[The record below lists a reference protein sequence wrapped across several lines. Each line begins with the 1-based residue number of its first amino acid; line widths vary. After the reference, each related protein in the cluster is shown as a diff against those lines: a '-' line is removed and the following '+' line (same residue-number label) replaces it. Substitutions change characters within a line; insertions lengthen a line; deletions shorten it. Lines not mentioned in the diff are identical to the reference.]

1 MKKALILGINGQDGS
16 FLAELLLSK
25 GYKVHGLIRRTAKDN
40 LQNIKEIINDIHLHY
55 GDLSDSI
62 SIQKAILSSKP
73 DEIYNEA
80 DQDHA
85 GISFEIPSYN
95 FDVTG
100 AAVGRILEIIKNTNK
115 KIKYFQPV
123 TSNMFGKAKSF
134 PQNEKTPFYP
144 LNPYACAKVFAY
156 YICQMYRNNYN
167 MFISTAIF
175 YNHESERRTENYVTR
190 KITKTAVR
198 ISLGLE
204 KKLILGDISAKID
217 WGYAK
222 EYMEVAWKI
231 MQASKPDNYIIGTGI
246 ETSVEDF
253 VKKTFKYLN
262 LDYKK
267 YLRTSKKFER
277 PSKNLS
283 LIADYSKAKKKFG
296 FEPKIKVDDLI
307 KIMVDHD
314 LEQERKNGNN
324 IYTSNY

>member
-1 MKKALILGINGQDGS
+1 
-16 FLAELLLSK
+16 
-25 GYKVHGLIRRTAKDN
+25 
-40 LQNIKEIINDIHLHY
+40 
-55 GDLSDSI
+55 
-62 SIQKAILSSKP
+62 
-73 DEIYNEA
+73 
-80 DQDHA
+80 
-85 GISFEIPSYN
+85 
-95 FDVTG
+95 
-100 AAVGRILEIIKNTNK
+100 
-115 KIKYFQPV
+115 
-123 TSNMFGKAKSF
+123 
-134 PQNEKTPFYP
+134 
-144 LNPYACAKVFAY
+144 
-156 YICQMYRNNYN
+156 
-167 MFISTAIF
+167 
-175 YNHESERRTENYVTR
+175 
-190 KITKTAVR
+190 
-198 ISLGLE
+198 
-204 KKLILGDISAKID
+204 
-217 WGYAK
+217 
-222 EYMEVAWKI
+222 